1 MSKLPFRDQGSSK
14 SLALQ
19 SQLQLLTK
27 ASAKLQKGWLSRK
40 EISHEADASALPI
53 QRSRAVPLLLMQAA
67 NPNPNG
73 DLLLSQPTDTVSAL
87 AWSPVPQ
94 GGGNT
99 ELIHLL
105 AASTWDGNLHFYRVS
120 AGGQFEAA
128 QTAAHKAPIL
138 DVAWALV
145 R

>member
-1 MSKLPFRDQGSSK
+1 MDSFSLLFFFFFVPSISVHSSN
-14 SLALQ
+14 
-19 SQLQLLTK
+19 
-27 ASAKLQKGWLSRK
+27 
-40 EISHEADASALPI
+40 
-53 QRSRAVPLLLMQAA
+53 MQVA

-73 DLLLSQPTDTVSAL
+73 DLLLGQPTDTVSAL
-87 AWSPVPQ
+87 AWSPVPL

-105 AASTWDGNLHFYRVS
+105 AASTWDGNLLFYKVGL
-120 AGGQFEAA
+120 GGNFEAA

-145 R
+145 RDRISSSTHKPPFLPPLPPSL

>member
-1 MSKLPFRDQGSSK
+1 MPASIFVLESLP
-14 SLALQ
+14 L
-19 SQLQLLTK
+19 SQ
-27 ASAKLQKGWLSRK
+27 
-40 EISHEADASALPI
+40 
-53 QRSRAVPLLLMQAA
+53 MQAT
-67 NPNPNG
+67 NPNPNN
-73 DLLLSQPTDTVSAL
+73 DLILGQPTDTVSAL

-105 AASTWDGNLHFYRVS
+105 AASTWDGNLLFYRVS
-120 AGGQFEAA
+120 VGGQFEAA

-145 R
+145 RRNSLLSHSLSLLERSEVPITPFLLYLSSNWWL